1 MLPDYIFM
9 ILFITEHVAWSPCI
23 DNKCLFIIIIHLIIT
38 PWFYTIPLVL
48 LCTLAQGV
56 YVCTSY
62 SLSLWSSWIHQPL
75 SSDFC
80 RCETFQ
86 TFMALLQTFLSK
98 GSEILEVIW
107 NSVWVKKKILV
118 LWPHLLLWR
127 PRSTWMR
134 SHDCLVNTCSSI
146 ILQHWNT
153 CQRQRCTPP
162 LLSCR
167 KKKDQNDAFKD
178 SA

>member
-1 MLPDYIFM
+1 MRYVSLWQRNAALKHAGLQMLPDYIFM

-38 PWFYTIPLVL
+38 PCFYTIPLVL

-62 SLSLWSSWIHQPL
+62 SPSLWSRWIHQPL

-86 TFMALLQTFLSK
+86 TFMSLLQTFLSK
-98 GSEILEVIW
+98 ESDILEVIW
-107 NSVWVKKKILV
+107 NSVWVKKKSLSFDLIF
-118 LWPHLLLWR
+118 
-127 PRSTWMR
+127 SYG
-134 SHDCLVNTCSSI
+134 DQG
-146 ILQHWNT
+146 QHGWGVMT
-153 CQRQRCTPP
+153 VW
-162 LLSCR
+162 
-167 KKKDQNDAFKD
+167 
-178 SA
+178 